1 MDQDWKECIINDTYK
16 TAMMSV
22 ADLSHR
28 CSSVM
33 ITINAFAAFFLS
45 IGEHLLQS
53 MDKPRGIDNN
63 SRELPIK
70 MEFPF
75 DVSESPIFE
84 CFLVGQ
90 FFYEL
95 VLASIVGMMNA
106 LLVSLVSSLWLCEGI
121 LMYIL

>member
-1 MDQDWKECIINDTYK
+1 MDQDWKECVINNSYEST
-16 TAMMSV
+16 MMSM

-28 CSSVM
+28 CTNAM
-33 ITINAFAAFFLS
+33 ISINALAAFFLS

-53 MDKPRGIDNN
+53 MGDLNGSDNN

-84 CFLVGQ
+84 CFLYGQ

-95 VLASIVGMMNA
+95 LLASIVGMMNA
-106 LLVSLVSSLWLCEGI
+106 LLVSLVSL
-121 LMYIL
+121 